1 MKNFKRFIC
10 LLLALSLFST
20 MVSCR
25 KTNDDY
31 SSGYSVITQ
40 QEIITDGDET
50 GEESGVNSTTNHN
63 SSSSGSS
70 KPTGSSNN
78 ASGSNNNNNNNNNN
92 NSTASGT
99 QLPAYTGNL
108 PTIAM
113 GKIPSFA
120 SKQFETSGF
129 WAPYEISEDSFKQ
142 YKDVGFTSLA
152 MINHSLEKTS
162 ENQFYLGSK
171 RTMKALEMCRKVG
184 LTATINYNDW
194 IGPAI
199 EGENYFSDTP
209 FSQHDVYGAYKDI
222 ITGVHIVDEPYVK
235 HIEQYTK
242 PSMIEDFKKVY
253 PNADYVINL
262 INIGAL
268 ESRGFNSYEEM
279 IQIFDEKVLSK
290 FDKPYLSVDVYP
302 FRRKDNDGGINAR
315 TIAQNYEYI
324 ANATKKYGTKPAYIL
339 QSSTGNEFQN
349 NLSESDL
356 RWEVNIA
363 MAFGTDTMQFYCY
376 ANPKSGNEF
385 LYNYC
390 ILNSDNTPSP
400 IYYSLQ
406 KVLKEAQS
414 YASVILA
421 YDWQQTIGATG
432 NTETTD
438 RISNMEYDDKFN
450 LKKFENAK
458 HYVSVKSTHDLLIS
472 RFENSNYGE
481 AYMFVNFADRGG
493 DSTSDIKFRGC
504 KAVAIYGGAGFSGT
518 PKVVNL
524 DASGNLELKLKYGEG
539 VFVIPLA

>member
-162 ENQFYLGSK
+162 ENQFYLGSE
-171 RTMKALEMCRKVG
+171 RTMKALEICRKVG

-199 EGENYFSDTP
+199 EGENYFSGTP

-432 NTETTD
+432 NTETTY

-493 DSTSDIKFRGC
+493 DSTSDIKFRDC

>member
-78 ASGSNNNNNNNNNN
+78 ASGSNNNNNNN

-432 NTETTD
+432 NTETTY

-493 DSTSDIKFRGC
+493 DSTSDIKFRDC

>member
-78 ASGSNNNNNNNNNN
+78 ASGSNNNNNNNN

-209 FSQHDVYGAYKDI
+209 FSQHYVYGAYKDI

-432 NTETTD
+432 NTETTY

-493 DSTSDIKFRGC
+493 DSTSDIKFRDC

>member
-78 ASGSNNNNNNNNNN
+78 ASGSNNNNNNNN

-432 NTETTD
+432 NTETTY

-493 DSTSDIKFRGC
+493 DSTSDIKFRDC

>member
-92 NSTASGT
+92 STASGT

-162 ENQFYLGSK
+162 ENQFYLGSE
-171 RTMKALEMCRKVG
+171 RTMKALEICRKVG

-199 EGENYFSDTP
+199 EGENYFSGTP

-390 ILNSDNTPSP
+390 ILKSDNTPSP

-432 NTETTD
+432 NTETTY

-493 DSTSDIKFRGC
+493 DSTSDIKFRDC

>member
-78 ASGSNNNNNNNNNN
+78 ASGSNNNNNNNNN
-92 NSTASGT
+92 STASGT

-129 WAPYEISEDSFKQ
+129 WAPYEITEDSFKQ

-432 NTETTD
+432 NTETTY

-493 DSTSDIKFRGC
+493 DSTSDIKFRDC

>member
-432 NTETTD
+432 NTETTY

-493 DSTSDIKFRGC
+493 DSTSDIKFRDC

>member
-78 ASGSNNNNNNNNNN
+78 ASGSNNNNNNNNN

-432 NTETTD
+432 NTKTTY

-493 DSTSDIKFRGC
+493 DSTSDIKFRDC

>member
-78 ASGSNNNNNNNNNN
+78 ASGSNNNNNNNN

-390 ILNSDNTPSP
+390 ILKSDNTPSP

-432 NTETTD
+432 NTETTY

-493 DSTSDIKFRGC
+493 DSTSDIKFRDC

>member
-78 ASGSNNNNNNNNNN
+78 ASGSNNNNNNNNN

-432 NTETTD
+432 NTETTY

>member
-78 ASGSNNNNNNNNNN
+78 ASGSNNNNNNNNN

-390 ILNSDNTPSP
+390 ILKSDNTPSP

-432 NTETTD
+432 NTETTY

-493 DSTSDIKFRGC
+493 DSTSDIKFRDC